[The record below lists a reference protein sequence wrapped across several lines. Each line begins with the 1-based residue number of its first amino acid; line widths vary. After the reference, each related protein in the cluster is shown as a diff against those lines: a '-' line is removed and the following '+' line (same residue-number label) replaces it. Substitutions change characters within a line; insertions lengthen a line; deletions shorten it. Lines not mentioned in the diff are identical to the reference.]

1 VLRDAGITQVEAA
14 GELADRKLVAPDQPQ
29 DALPMGF
36 CHQLKSIHTIT
47 LL

>member
-1 VLRDAGITQVEAA
+1 VLRDSRITQVETT
-14 GELADRKLVAPDQPQ
+14 GELTDRELVAPDQPQ